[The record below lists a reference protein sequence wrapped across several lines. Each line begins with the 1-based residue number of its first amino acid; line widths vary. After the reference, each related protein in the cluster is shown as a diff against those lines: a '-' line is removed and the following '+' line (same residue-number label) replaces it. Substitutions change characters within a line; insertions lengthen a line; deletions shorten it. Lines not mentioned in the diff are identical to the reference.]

1 MWSNH
6 MVENWET
13 RKMDP
18 PWPDFMIMADRN
30 GNKMI
35 HPRRTLRS
43 ARFDRQITRI
53 NHINQKFNWPKV
65 KLKQSDSK
73 PDSSRRIW
81 PILEQFKLNLLS
93 NCCSM
98 NWVLL
103 GHHLVEAYLKTLLEG
118 FLRHGYSDIGDNVGD
133 FTMVTDFRF

>member
-1 MWSNH
+1 

-13 RKMDP
+13 KKMDP
-18 PWPDFMIMADRN
+18 PWPDLMIMVDRN

-73 PDSSRRIW
+73 PDSSWRIS
-81 PILEQFKLNLLS
+81 PILEQLKLNLNELS

-98 NWVLL
+98 NWDLS
-103 GHHLVEAYLKTLLEG
+103 GHHLVEAYLKTLLER
-118 FLRHGYSDIGDNVGD
+118 FLDMATAIR
-133 FTMVTDFRF
+133 VTTLCWWLYDGNWF